1 MLSILLLSYLHAS
14 PNIIKFSGVAKDKK
28 GGIAYLEEHVVTYSG
43 DTVESS
49 VTKYTDTNKKV
60 IAELIST
67 YKPHKWMPTY
77 SFKDLRFSKVNGVT
91 ATTDD
96 IEMFTQGGKDEKMK
110 KKTAGFKTDMIG
122 GQGFHYFI
130 QDHLEKLSKN
140 ETVKTKFVLPGALDY
155 YSFAIKKSD
164 KKKVKDTEIYL
175 VMKLDSLLSV
185 FISPIYMTYD
195 IPSKRLM
202 GYEGE
207 SNLQDDKE
215 KALDVDITYTYE

>member
-1 MLSILLLSYLHAS
+1 MLLLIFISHLFAT
-14 PNIIKFSGVAKDKK
+14 PTNVKFYGTAKDKK
-28 GGIAYLEEHVVTYSG
+28 GNIAYLEEHELKYNDEVI
-43 DTVESS
+43 ESS
-49 VTKYTDTNKKV
+49 ITRYTDTNKKV

-67 YKPHKWMPTY
+67 YTPHKWMPTY
-77 SFKDLRFSKVNGVT
+77 SFKDLRFSKVNGVNT
-91 ATTDD
+91 SSDT
-96 IEMFTQGGKDEKMK
+96 IEMFTQDGKNEKTK
-110 KKTAGFKTDMIG
+110 KKTKAFKPDMIG

-155 YSFAIKKSD
+155 YSFVIKKSD

-195 IPSKRLM
+195 IPTKRLM

-207 SNLQDDKE
+207 SNLQDENE
-215 KALDVDITYTYE
+215 KALDVEITYKHE